1 VVLHFTVPALG
12 FGEPRLL
19 TCSRARPQPVV
30 WIAPACA
37 RVLRVSAVLPG
48 HVLSPWFGEPRR
60 VRAFCAR
67 LPCSPGTS
75 SALCSASPGAC
86 ARSARVC
93 RAPQARPQPLVR
105 RAPARARVLRESAVL
120 PGHVLSPLFGEPRR
134 VRAFCA
140 RLPCSPGTSSALDDD
155 RPFIV
160 LTETKP
166 SKRHIPVWAR
176 YSPLTSQ
183 LLLSLCCAL
192 FSAICALRAV
202 CFVTCVVPSGGC
214 QPGSA
219 RLLSYGSFASAA
231 QRSHCMFMQWD
242 RMDS

>member
-1 VVLHFTVPALG
+1 LTETNNHSDGSLNTPLYSPLIASEIIISSPL
-12 FGEPRLL
+12 FGEPRRV
-19 TCSRARPQPVV
+19 RALH
-30 WIAPACA
+30 A
-37 RVLRVSAVLPG
+37 SAVLPG

-67 LPCSPGTS
+67 LPCSLGTS
-75 SALCSASPGAC
+75 SALG
-86 ARSARVC
+86 
-93 RAPQARPQPLVR
+93 
-105 RAPARARVLRESAVL
+105 
-120 PGHVLSPLFGEPRR
+120 
-134 VRAFCA
+134 
-140 RLPCSPGTSSALDDD
+140 
-155 RPFIV
+155 
-160 LTETKP
+160 
-166 SKRHIPVWAR
+166 
-176 YSPLTSQ
+176 Q
-183 LLLSLCCAL
+183 LLLSLYCAL

>member
-12 FGEPRLL
+12 IGEPRLL

-30 WIAPACA
+30 WIAPARA

-48 HVLSPWFGEPRR
+48 HVLSPWFGEPWR

-75 SALCSASPGAC
+75 SALGSASPGAC

-93 RAPQARPQPLVR
+93 RAPRARPQPLVR
-105 RAPARARVLRESAVL
+105 RAPARARVLRASAVL

-140 RLPCSPGTSSALDDD
+140 RLPCSPGTSSALG
-155 RPFIV
+155 
-160 LTETKP
+160 
-166 SKRHIPVWAR
+166 
-176 YSPLTSQ
+176 Q

-192 FSAICALRAV
+192 FSAISALRAV